1 MRKKVRI
8 QSTSAIFVWRALRNF
23 AMADF
28 EENVEEM
35 VETTREAADGDR
47 FRRGQDGD
55 ETGGP
60 GDETGD
66 KTAATAGDERDG
78 GDRWGNVYGRRGVRI

>member
-1 MRKKVRI
+1 MKVRI
-8 QSTSAIFVWRALRNF
+8 QSTFAIFVWRALQNF

-35 VETTREAADGDR
+35 MGTTRERLVATESGWDEI
-47 FRRGQDGD
+47 GD

-66 KTAATAGDERDG
+66 KTAATAGYE
-78 GDRWGNVYGRRGVRI
+78 